1 MPTDKE
7 HWDLRTLIAKQAREL
22 SLLRERVAAL
32 EAKMK
37 GLPMKELP
45 NG

>member
-7 HWDLRTLIAKQAREL
+7 HWDLRTLVAEQAREIA
-22 SLLRERVAAL
+22 LLRERVAAL
-32 EAKMK
+32 EEK
-37 GLPMKELP
+37 MKELP